1 MSALWTGCGQNLLF
15 LAGRNRISSS
25 QVYAE
30 ECRVIEKIGDRI
42 TGGRDSTGFAESG
55 RFIFSG
61 HFYVAMIWK
70 VPLTFAVPF
79 VVATW
84 GAVMNCRRVEK
95 P

>member
-1 MSALWTGCGQNLLF
+1 MLRNAGLLKTSAIASLVVGTVLVLL
-15 LAGRNRISSS
+15 N
-25 QVYAE
+25 Q
-30 ECRVIEKIGDRI
+30 GD
-42 TGGRDSTGFAESG
+42 
-55 RFIFSG
+55 FIFSG